1 MNNYL
6 KMHEKFMREVLASKD
21 NNCDWDYIAG
31 FHKTQI
37 EYMQHE
43 RLIHLMVT
51 LAFGGFLILSLGITV
66 LTAML
71 IFGLFDLL
79 LLILLVPYIMH
90 YFKLENGVQR
100 WYHIANEIEKRRGKV
115 YVDYQ
120 KRESKKNAQD

>member
-1 MNNYL
+1 
-6 KMHEKFMREVLASKD
+6 
-21 NNCDWDYIAG
+21 
-31 FHKTQI
+31 
-37 EYMQHE
+37 
-43 RLIHLMVT
+43 MVT

-120 KRESKKNAQD
+120 KRESKKMLRIRRVVWI